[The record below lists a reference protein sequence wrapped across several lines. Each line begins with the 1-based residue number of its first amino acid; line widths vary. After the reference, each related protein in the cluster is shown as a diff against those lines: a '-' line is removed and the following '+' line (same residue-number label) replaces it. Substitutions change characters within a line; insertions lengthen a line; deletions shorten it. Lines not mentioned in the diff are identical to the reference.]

1 MELTIT
7 MNNRHL
13 NINCHLK
20 KFINVILGH
29 GKYVVNDSIIICN
42 YTFPRIQLIDL
53 IVVGQ
58 YTENKLLSVDNVH
71 AHFP

>member
-7 MNNRHL
+7 MNNRHF

-29 GKYVVNDSIIICN
+29 GKYVVNDSITICN
-42 YTFPRIQLIDL
+42 YTFPRDSID
-53 IVVGQ
+53 
-58 YTENKLLSVDNVH
+58 
-71 AHFP
+71 